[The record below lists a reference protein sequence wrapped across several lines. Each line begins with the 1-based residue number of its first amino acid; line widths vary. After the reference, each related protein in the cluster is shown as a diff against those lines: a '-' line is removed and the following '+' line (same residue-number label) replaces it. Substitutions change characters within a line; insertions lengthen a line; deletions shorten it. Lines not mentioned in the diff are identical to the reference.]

1 MDKNTI
7 KSEIQYNAGHCL
19 TTEKLISRRIE
30 ECVAWIGLGN
40 TATIKSLSELSIT
53 DTDAERLVEIFNL
66 SKTLEVVKSNH
77 KAKVREL
84 NEQAEED
91 SE

>member
-1 MDKNTI
+1 MENTI
-7 KSEIQYNAGHCL
+7 KSEIQSNAGHCL

-30 ECVAWIGLGN
+30 ECVAWIGLGD
-40 TATIKSLSELSIT
+40 TKTIESLSELTNT
-53 DTDAERLVEIFNL
+53 DSDAEKLVEIFNL

-84 NEQAEED
+84 NEKLAEED